1 MSEPRAVCMEM
12 EPLETILEREQLQQ
26 LHTRLNNASR
36 TTQRLH
42 EQVEEFRRQCFQQQQ
57 FYCPSTAG
65 TEIAQAAQEC
75 DLL

>member
-1 MSEPRAVCMEM
+1 MSEPHEVAIEM
-12 EPLETILEREQLQQ
+12 TTILEQ
-26 LHTRLNNASR
+26 LHTRLDNAAR
-36 TTQRLH
+36 TTQRIH
-42 EQVEEFRRQCFQQQQ
+42 EQVQELRRQYFFEQQQ